1 MPYAPLLSAAELQAE
16 LAALPEWTRE
26 GEAIVRTVRCSSFR
40 DAIGLVNQ
48 VADAAEDA
56 DHHPDI
62 TIVWRRVT
70 FRLTSKASGGL
81 TARDTAL
88 AAEIDRLVGR
98 IGAG

>member
-1 MPYAPLLSAAELQAE
+1 MPYAPLITDEALQAA
-16 LAALPEWTRE
+16 LAGLPEWTRE
-26 GEAIVRTVRCSSFR
+26 GEAIVRTVRCPSFR

-81 TARDTAL
+81 TQRDVDM
-88 AAEIDRLVGR
+88 AAEIDRLAGR
-98 IGAG
+98 IGRE